1 MLEHSTNLVAM
12 NKLSTERQAAI
23 IRALCEGV
31 SVRGTSRLTGAAKG
45 TILTLL
51 RNVGAHCK
59 NYHDRFVRDVHA
71 KRVQVDELWAFVGMK
86 QKHVTPEERAMG
98 MGDAWTFYGLD
109 QDSKLIIAYRVGG
122 RTPTNT
128 RAFIKDLA
136 DRLAD
141 RVQLTT
147 DGLKFYEK
155 AVEDAFGWYG
165 ADYAMLIKVFG
176 ATYAGPGRYSPPVC
190 LGAQKAWIM
199 GDPKVEDIVT
209 SHVERMNLTT
219 RMESRR
225 FTRLTNAYSKKLE
238 YHLYAVALHVMWV
251 NFCRPHSALSEGKHK
266 VTPAMAAGLADRV
279 WKADDVL
286 GLLETG

>member
-1 MLEHSTNLVAM
+1 MLEHLTKLTGM
-12 NKLSTERQAAI
+12 NKLPVERQAAI
-23 IRALCEGV
+23 LRALCEGN
-31 SVRGTSRLTGAAKG
+31 SIRATGRMTGTAKG

-86 QKHVTPEERAMG
+86 QKHTVPEERAMG

-109 QDSKLIIAYRVGG
+109 QDSKLIIAYKVGA
-122 RTPTNT
+122 RSPRNT
-128 RAFIKDLA
+128 RDFMKDLA

-147 DGLKFYEK
+147 DGLRFYEK

-165 ADYAMLIKVFG
+165 ADYAMLIKIFG
-176 ATYAGPGRYSPPVC
+176 PTAAGSGRYSPPVC
-190 LGAQKAWIM
+190 LGAQKSYVM
-199 GDPKVEDIVT
+199 GNPKVEDIVT

-219 RMESRR
+219 RMEVRR

-251 NFCRPHSALSEGKHK
+251 NYCRPHSALNEGRNKI
-266 VTPAMAAGLADRV
+266 TPAMAAGLADHV
-279 WKADDVL
+279 WAAEDL
-286 GLLETG
+286 LNLLETA

>member
-1 MLEHSTNLVAM
+1 M
-12 NKLSTERQAAI
+12 NKLSTERQAAV
-23 IRALCEGV
+23 IRSLCEGM
-31 SVRGTSRLTGAAKG
+31 SIRATSRMTGAAKG

-86 QKHVTPEERAMG
+86 QKRTTPEERAMG

-109 QDSKLIIAYRVGG
+109 QDSKLIIAYRVGHRG
-122 RTPTNT
+122 YRTTCE
-128 RAFIKDLA
+128 FIQDLA
-136 DRLAD
+136 DRLAE

-147 DGLKFYEK
+147 DGWRFYTS
-155 AVEDAFGWYG
+155 AVEKAFGWYG
-165 ADYAMLIKVFG
+165 ADYAQLIKVFG
-176 ATYAGPGRYSPPVC
+176 ADYAGPGRYSPPIC
-190 LGAQKAWIM
+190 LGTQKSWVM
-199 GDPKVEDIVT
+199 GDPQVEDIST

-219 RMESRR
+219 RMEVRR

-251 NFCRPHSALSEGKHK
+251 NYCRPHSALSEGWNK
-266 VTPAMAAGLADRV
+266 VTPAMAAGLTDRV
-279 WKADDVL
+279 WGAEDL
-286 GLLETG
+286 LRLLESD